1 MQTSNRVNLSD
12 RIREAVEAEIVSGK
26 LYAGSRIDEQ
36 ELMERFN
43 VSRTPAREA
52 IQQLISAGLVTNVPR
67 HGAVV
72 ATLSLTEYI
81 AMLEMLT
88 ELEGLAARL
97 SARRMPL
104 AQRQALEEAM
114 RDCDAA
120 AARDDAEAYERAN
133 RAFHETIYDGSLN
146 DMLARQLRLM
156 RLRMRHPQRSLFD
169 RPNRIRNSFA
179 EHEAILKAI
188 LAGDEDAADRAM
200 AMHISSGGN
209 VYVDAVARGRVE
221 REVASSTDAVADK
234 RSAGETRRPARALAG
249 NRPEKARRASAAPA
263 RRQGETKSRTS

>member
-1 MQTSNRVNLSD
+1 MTTPTRVNLSD
-12 RIREAVEAEIVSGK
+12 KIREALEAEIISGA
-26 LYAGSRIDEQ
+26 LYAGSRIDDQ

-52 IQQLISAGLVTNVPR
+52 IQQLISAGLVTHMPR

-72 ATLSLTEYI
+72 ATLSLTDYI

-97 SARRMPL
+97 SARRMPT
-104 AQRQALEEAM
+104 AQRQALTAAVKACE
-114 RDCDAA
+114 DATA
-120 AARDDAEAYERAN
+120 ADDATAYELAN

-146 DMLARQLRLM
+146 DVLARQLRLM

-169 RPNRIRNSFA
+169 RPNRIRNSLV
-179 EHEAILKAI
+179 EHKAI
-188 LAGDEDAADRAM
+188 LNAILSGDEDAADRAM

-209 VYVDAVARGRVE
+209 VYVDAVARGSV
-221 REVASSTDAVADK
+221 
-234 RSAGETRRPARALAG
+234 PAQRTEQSVRATQ
-249 NRPEKARRASAAPA
+249 PS
-263 RRQGETKSRTS
+263 

>member
-1 MQTSNRVNLSD
+1 MSKALPSARVNLSD
-12 RIREAVEAEIVSGK
+12 RIRETIEAEIVSGT

-52 IQQLISAGLVTNVPR
+52 IQQLASAGLVSLVPR
-67 HGAVV
+67 QGAVV

-97 SARRMPL
+97 SARRMPT
-104 AQRQALEEAM
+104 AQRHALQEAL
-114 RDCDAA
+114 RACDEAATHDDAA
-120 AARDDAEAYERAN
+120 AYERGN

-146 DMLARQLRLM
+146 GVLARQLRLM

-169 RPNRIRNSFA
+169 RPNRIQNSLV
-179 EHEAILKAI
+179 EHQAILKAI
-188 LAGDEDAADRAM
+188 LSGDEDAADRAM

-209 VYVDAVARGRVE
+209 VYVDAVARG
-221 REVASSTDAVADK
+221 A
-234 RSAGETRRPARALAG
+234 
-249 NRPEKARRASAAPA
+249 
-263 RRQGETKSRTS
+263 

>member
-1 MQTSNRVNLSD
+1 MATAPRINLSD
-12 RIREAVEAEIVSGK
+12 RIREALETEIVSGK
-26 LYAGSRIDEQ
+26 LFAGSRVDEQ

-52 IQQLISAGLVTNVPR
+52 IQQLVSAGLATVVPR

-81 AMLEMLT
+81 ATLEMLT

-97 SARRMPL
+97 AARRMP
-104 AQRQALEEAM
+104 ATQRRTLQAALLGCEK
-114 RDCDAA
+114 A
-120 AARDDAEAYERAN
+120 AARDDAEAYEREN
-133 RAFHETIYDGSLN
+133 RLFHETIYDGSLN
-146 DMLARQLRLM
+146 DVLARQLRLM

-169 RPNRIRNSFA
+169 RPNRIRNSLA
-179 EHEAILKAI
+179 EHKAILAAI

-209 VYVDAVARGRVE
+209 VYVDAVARGSVDR
-221 REVASSTDAVADK
+221 APPA
-234 RSAGETRRPARALAG
+234 SAGKPVEATRAAATPRVKRLDKPRA
-249 NRPEKARRASAAPA
+249 NRAHAS
-263 RRQGETKSRTS
+263 

>member
-1 MQTSNRVNLSD
+1 MATAPRVNLSD
-12 RIREAVEAEIVSGK
+12 RIREALETEIVSGK

-52 IQQLISAGLVTNVPR
+52 IQQLTTAGLVTLMPR
-67 HGAVV
+67 HGAIV

-97 SARRMPL
+97 SARRMPA
-104 AQRQALEEAM
+104 AQRRTLEAALRGCEQAAEA
-114 RDCDAA
+114 
-120 AARDDAEAYERAN
+120 DDAMAYEREN
-133 RAFHETIYDGSLN
+133 RLFHETIYDGSLN
-146 DMLARQLRLM
+146 DVLARQLRLM

-169 RPNRIRNSFA
+169 RPNRIRNSLA
-179 EHEAILKAI
+179 EHKTILAAI
-188 LAGDEDAADRAM
+188 LAGDEDGADRAM

-209 VYVDAVARGRVE
+209 VYVDAVARGRMDREPLPVE
-221 REVASSTDAVADK
+221 PVSSTEPEPEDPAAPRAQGK
-234 RSAGETRRPARALAG
+234 PAAKTR
-249 NRPEKARRASAAPA
+249 ARRVTGS
-263 RRQGETKSRTS
+263 SSS

>member
-1 MQTSNRVNLSD
+1 MQSPTRVNLSD

-26 LYAGSRIDEQ
+26 LFAGSRVDEQ

-52 IQQLISAGLVTNVPR
+52 IQQLISAGLLTNVPR

-72 ATLSLTEYI
+72 ATLSLPDYI

-97 SARRMPL
+97 SARRMPAAL
-104 AQRQALEEAM
+104 RQALQDAVQA
-114 RDCDAA
+114 CDTAA
-120 AARDDAEAYERAN
+120 ADDDAEAYDHAN

-146 DMLARQLRLM
+146 DVLARQLRLM

-169 RPNRIRNSFA
+169 RPNRIRNSLV
-179 EHEAILKAI
+179 EHQSILKAI
-188 LAGDEDAADRAM
+188 LAGDEDGADRAM
-200 AMHISSGGN
+200 CMHISSGGN
-209 VYVDAVARGRVE
+209 VYVDAVARGR
-221 REVASSTDAVADK
+221 
-234 RSAGETRRPARALAG
+234 AG
-249 NRPEKARRASAAPA
+249 
-263 RRQGETKSRTS
+263 

>member
-1 MQTSNRVNLSD
+1 MSKAPPSPRVNLSD
-12 RIREAVEAEIVSGK
+12 RIREAIEAEIVSGK

-52 IQQLISAGLVTNVPR
+52 IQQLASAGLVSPVPR
-67 HGAVV
+67 QGAVV

-81 AMLEMLT
+81 AMLELLT

-97 SARRMPL
+97 SARRMPT
-104 AQRQALEEAM
+104 AQRQALQEALHA
-114 RDCDAA
+114 CDAA
-120 AARDDAEAYERAN
+120 AAGDDAVAYDRAN

-146 DMLARQLRLM
+146 AVLARQLRLM

-169 RPNRIRNSFA
+169 RPNRIRNSLA
-179 EHEAILKAI
+179 EHQAILAAI

-209 VYVDAVARGRVE
+209 IYVDAVARG
-221 REVASSTDAVADK
+221 T
-234 RSAGETRRPARALAG
+234 
-249 NRPEKARRASAAPA
+249 
-263 RRQGETKSRTS
+263 

>member
-1 MQTSNRVNLSD
+1 MQTSHRVNLSA

-52 IQQLISAGLVTNVPR
+52 IQQLTSAGLVTNVPR

-97 SARRMPL
+97 SARRMP
-104 AQRQALEEAM
+104 AVQRQALQ
-114 RDCDAA
+114 DAVRACNEA
-120 AARDDAEAYERAN
+120 AARDDAEAYEHAN

-146 DMLARQLRLM
+146 DLLARQLRLM

-169 RPNRIRNSFA
+169 RPNRIRNSFV
-179 EHEAILKAI
+179 EHETILKAI

-221 REVASSTDAVADK
+221 RAAAPMPAPAAVTRPKASPDA
-234 RSAGETRRPARALAG
+234 SPPTRRQREP
-249 NRPEKARRASAAPA
+249 
-263 RRQGETKSRTS
+263 KSRAT